1 MWFLSGSTHIKDL
14 HQNGIH
20 VWDQWATPEICEE
33 LGLESGEL
41 GPIYGKQ
48 WRSFG
53 SAGIDQVEYVIK
65 LLKRNPDSRRIKITA
80 WNPEDLDKVFVA
92 PCHEEVYFY
101 HQNGNLSLCLVQRSA
116 DFPIGVPFNI
126 AEYSLFLLMVAQ
138 VVDMNPN
145 EFVHVTIDSHIYDN
159 QIEPVKELLLREP
172 RPLPRVR
179 INPDK
184 KDIFKFNIDDF
195 ELLGYNPH
203 PPIKIPVSL

>member
-1 MWFLSGSTHIKDL
+1 M
-14 HQNGIH
+14 
-20 VWDQWATPEICEE
+20 
-33 LGLESGEL
+33 
-41 GPIYGKQ
+41 
-48 WRSFG
+48 
-53 SAGIDQVEYVIK
+53 
-65 LLKRNPDSRRIKITA
+65 
-80 WNPEDLDKVFVA
+80 A